1 METFLWGLVK
11 SVPTPTQSAAR
22 RLAHPVLTP
31 VPAPPAQPLLLS
43 KPISLLLSMW
53 FAEAR
58 HSWLAH
64 TLAALLPHPW
74 SPKHAG
80 GGQGFR
86 EQYSIRLVTSDQQ
99 QDPGTSPRPFPE
111 SLDGQGSYKDLGG
124 RTVEYQQMWV
134 SETLNEGSSGWS
146 LVAQDLI
153 SGPSAML
160 GPPP

>member
-1 METFLWGLVK
+1 MGFSKIRSHPHAECSSPLR
-11 SVPTPTQSAAR
+11 TPCSDA
-22 RLAHPVLTP
+22 
-31 VPAPPAQPLLLS
+31 VPAPPARPLLLS

-74 SPKHAG
+74 SPQTCRWG
-80 GGQGFR
+80 TSFR

-99 QDPGTSPRPFPE
+99 QGPGTSPKPFPE

-124 RTVEYQQMWV
+124 KTVEYQQMWV
-134 SETLNEGSSGWS
+134 SETLNEGSSDWS
-146 LVAQDLI
+146 MVAQDLI